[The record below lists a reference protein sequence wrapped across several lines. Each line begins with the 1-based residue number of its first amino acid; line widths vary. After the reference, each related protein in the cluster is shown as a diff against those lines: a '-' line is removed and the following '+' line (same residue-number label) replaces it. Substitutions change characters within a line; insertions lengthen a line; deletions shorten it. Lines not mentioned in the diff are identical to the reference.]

1 MKKLQKLI
9 TIALFTTA
17 GFSWLLSA
25 LLPDMMDL
33 MTSYNP
39 VLILL
44 FTASWTAGMA
54 AMMFL
59 AIVPMVLLYNRLITN
74 EESGSSTVVTQRK
87 LRHIFKVI
95 LFVGMYLVIWAMTGI
110 ALLLSWSV
118 PMNSLIM
125 GMENNHIG
133 MIFGS
138 ILIISGVYQF
148 TSLKNKCIGY
158 CESPLS
164 FFMRRWEKGTLG
176 AIKMGVL
183 HGLYCLGCCWPYFLI
198 MVALGWMNLAWMG
211 LFALIIFGEKI
222 WSKGIWIAR
231 AVGIALIILGASS
244 SVGLIVVHDSTMDMN
259 MIKQEMERDNMDM
272 DMSLQDKTSPIVT
285 GMLNGNTNTLDDSH
299 PIMPERLSM

>member
-1 MKKLQKLI
+1 MKKLQKLV
-9 TIALFTTA
+9 TIALLTTA

-25 LLPDMMDL
+25 LHPDMMDL
-33 MTSYNP
+33 MISYNP

-44 FTASWTAGMA
+44 FTASWTVGMA
-54 AMMFL
+54 AMMFP

-87 LRHIFKVI
+87 IIHILKVV
-95 LFVGMYLVIWAMTGI
+95 LFIGMYLVIWAMTGI
-110 ALLLSWSV
+110 GLLLGWSV

-125 GMENNHIG
+125 GMENSYIG

-164 FFMRRWEKGTLG
+164 FFMRRWEKGALG
-176 AIKMGVL
+176 AIKMGLL

-198 MVALGWMNLAWMG
+198 MVALGWMNLGWMG

-222 WSKGIWIAR
+222 WSKGIWIA
-231 AVGIALIILGASS
+231 LIILGVSS

-259 MIKQEMERDNMDM
+259 MIEQGMERDNMDM
-272 DMSLQDKTSPIVT
+272 SLRDKTSPIVT
-285 GMLNGNTNTLDDSH
+285 GVLNGNSNTLDDGH

>member
-9 TIALFTTA
+9 TIALLTTA

-25 LLPDMMDL
+25 LQSDMMDL
-33 MTSYNP
+33 MISYNP
-39 VLILL
+39 VLIVI

-54 AMMFL
+54 AMMFP

-74 EESGSSTVVTQRK
+74 EQSGSSTVVTQRK
-87 LRHIFKVI
+87 LIHIFKLV
-95 LFVGMYLVIWAMTGI
+95 LFVGMYLVLWAMTGI
-110 ALLLSWSV
+110 GLLLGWSV

-125 GMENNHIG
+125 GMQNSQIG
-133 MIFGS
+133 MIFGG

-164 FFMRRWEKGTLG
+164 FFMRRWDKGALG
-176 AIKMGVL
+176 AIKMGMH

-198 MVALGWMNLAWMG
+198 MVALGWMNLGWMG

-231 AVGIALIILGASS
+231 AVGIALIILGFSS
-244 SVGLIVVHDSTMDMN
+244 SVGLIVIHDSIMDMD
-259 MIKQEMERDNMDM
+259 MHKQGMERDNM
-272 DMSLQDKTSPIVT
+272 DMSLQDKTIPKVT
-285 GMLNGNTNTLDDSH
+285 GMLNGNTNTLDDGH
-299 PIMPERLSM
+299 PIMPERVSK